1 MKKIIALFLLISL
14 AFSCTS
20 NTIYEKPKDLIP
32 KDSMIDLL
40 VDMQLAVGARSGKN
54 LDEKYGLNY
63 MPLVYEKYNIDSTRF
78 TESSFYYATD
88 IDHYTKILK
97 TVKSRLKKLKEENEA
112 ILEEQDSIKK
122 ENYPKLKKRTFE
134 TIKKDSLVK

>member
-78 TESSFYYATD
+78 AESSFYYATD

>member
-1 MKKIIALFLLISL
+1 MKKIIVLFLLISL

-54 LDEKYGLNY
+54 INEKYGLDY

-78 TESSFYYATD
+78 AESSFYYSTD
-88 IDHYTKILK
+88 VDHYTKILK
-97 TVKSRLKKLKEENEA
+97 TVKSRLKKLKDENEA
-112 ILEEQDSIKK
+112 LFEEQDSIKK
-122 ENYPKLKKRTFE
+122 AENPKLKKKTFKPA
-134 TIKKDSLVK
+134 IKDSLVK

>member
-1 MKKIIALFLLISL
+1 MKKIIALFIFVSL

-20 NTIYEKPKDLIP
+20 NTIYEKPEDLIP

-63 MPLVYEKYNIDSTRF
+63 MPLVYEKYNIDSARF
-78 TESSFYYATD
+78 AKSSFYYATD

-97 TVKSRLKKLKEENEA
+97 TVKARLKKLEVENEA

-122 ENYPKLKKRTFE
+122 ENYPKLKKKVFKT
-134 TIKKDSLVK
+134 TVKDSLVR